1 MIIDRDAQG
10 VGNLMRQHIRLSLTV
25 AAIDA
30 LDEHLGDTS
39 RAKR

>member
-30 LDEHLGDTS
+30 LDEQLE
-39 RAKR
+39 RAVTTKR